1 MSIFQ
6 GCGTAIVTPFRNG
19 EVDFNALGRLIDFQI
34 AEGID
39 AIVACG
45 STGEGAT
52 LSPAE
57 KKAVIAFMV
66 QCAAGRVP
74 VIAGTGGNDTAAV
87 IAQSIAAQN
96 AGADALLVVT
106 PYYNKTSQRGLVA
119 HYAAV
124 AATVTIPI
132 IIYNV
137 PSRTGLNVLPATMRE
152 LMQIPN
158 VVGTKEASGNI
169 EQIVNLAA
177 LCPDCELYAGND
189 DHVLPIL
196 SVGGK
201 GVISTVSNLIPRD
214 MHQLCTAFFAG
225 DIEKARA
232 LQFKIL
238 PIWKAA
244 FSDVNPIPLKAMM
257 EMAGHCTGEL
267 RLPLIPADAAN
278 MAKIKAALQNYDL
291 ILGA

>member
-19 EVDFNALGRLIDFQI
+19 EVDYDALGRLIDFQI

-39 AIVACG
+39 ALVACG
-45 STGEGAT
+45 TTGEVST
-52 LSPAE
+52 LAPVE
-57 KKAVIAFMV
+57 KQAVAAFAV
-66 QCAAGRVP
+66 ERAKGRVP

-119 HYAAV
+119 HYTAV
-124 AATVTIPI
+124 AAAVTIPI
-132 IIYNV
+132 ILYNV
-137 PSRTGLNVLPATMRE
+137 PSRTGLNVLPTTMRE

-158 VVGTKEASGNI
+158 LAGTKEASGNI

-196 SVGGK
+196 AIGGR
-201 GVISTVSNLIPRD
+201 GVISTVSNVIPRD
-214 MHQLCTAFFAG
+214 MHELCAAFFAG

-244 FSDVNPIPLKAMM
+244 FSDVNPIPTKAML
-257 EMAGHCTGEL
+257 EMMGHCTSEL
-267 RLPLIPADAAN
+267 RLPLVPADAAN
-278 MAKIKAALQNYDL
+278 MEKIKAALQNYGL
-291 ILGA
+291 I